1 MRKEVP
7 PYGQAHPG
15 AGALTRFARGKA
27 RGREDAAV
35 MAHLMQGCRSCAEA
49 LAREDPG
56 LAPMEPPGGGAAEP
70 AGGGAEP
77 GPGEVRKE
85 RRLRSRARALAP
97 RAVAALERL
106 PWRRKLLALRNRAAL
121 QGWTGCEALIAESVR
136 VRPQSP
142 GRAVELCLLAF
153 RGAVELPQ
161 GGMPLP
167 LAADCQAL
175 AAAEVANAY
184 RVADRPDPAI
194 RFMGLAFVLLSRGTG
209 NRRAA
214 ARVWDLAGSLLR
226 DRRQLDLASRL
237 LARVCRAYLQ
247 LGDLHL
253 AGRALVKQATVEYE
267 AGRPWLALGL
277 VARACRLLDPGR
289 EPLLVVSVFRN
300 FLSFAVELGDYAVAD
315 RLLRKGHSLFALR
328 PGRRSQLHLTWLE
341 ARIAAG
347 LGRPREAEA
356 KLLEAKN
363 GFARSSA
370 PYDAALAAL
379 DLAQLLGREGR
390 ALEVELLVREMLAA
404 FRRLRVGREAV
415 AALLTLREALGRRR
429 VPLTLIQQVAE
440 FLRRYRQDSGL
451 RFAGRGRSGDPAP
464 TGGRR

>member
-15 AGALTRFARGKA
+15 AAALTRFAWGKS

-35 MAHLMQGCRSCAEA
+35 LAHLLRGCRSCAAA
-49 LAREDPG
+49 LARENPV
-56 LAPMEPPGGGAAEP
+56 MEPAELPGSR
-70 AGGGAEP
+70 GAEP
-77 GPGEVRKE
+77 TDGDREHGSGATRKQ
-85 RRLRSRARALAP
+85 RRVRSRARTLAP

-106 PWRRKLLALRNRAAL
+106 PWPRKLLALRNRTAL
-121 QGWTGCEALIAESVR
+121 QGWLGCEALIAESAR

-142 GRAVELCLLAF
+142 ARAVELCLLAF
-153 RGAVELPQ
+153 RGAAELPR
-161 GGMPLP
+161 GGMALP
-167 LAADCQAL
+167 QAADCQAL

-184 RVADRPDPAI
+184 RVADRPAPAV

-209 NRRAA
+209 SRRAA

-226 DRRQLDLASRL
+226 HRRQLDLSSRL
-237 LARVCRAYLQ
+237 LARVCRTYLQ

-253 AGRALVKQATVEYE
+253 AGRALVKQAISEAH
-267 AGRPWLALGL
+267 AGRPWQALEL
-277 VARACRLLDPGR
+277 VGRACRLIDPGR
-289 EPLLVVSVFRN
+289 EPQVVVSVFRN
-300 FLSFAVELGDYAVAD
+300 FLYFAVELGDYEVAD
-315 RLLRKGHSLFALR
+315 RLLHKGRPLFALE
-328 PGRRSQLHLTWLE
+328 PGRRVQLHLLWIE
-341 ARIAAG
+341 GRIAAG
-347 LGRPREAEA
+347 LGRSREAEA

-363 GFARSSA
+363 GFARAGA

-440 FLRRYRQDSGL
+440 FLRRYREDAGL
-451 RFAGRGRSGDPAP
+451 RFAGRGRPGDPAP
-464 TGGRR
+464 AGGRG